1 MKLLANFLKHEH
13 NITWLY
19 DMDIVFGLDGNFDEP
34 GNLLVNA
41 DCELK
46 ICDFGLAHGFN
57 QAQKQGFMTEYV
69 ATRWY
74 RAPELMLSFANY
86 VRLGQ
91 LPVSPSSCE
100 VRLIF
105 SSFFCVLFGRPPP
118 STYGPLGVFWMSFW
132 LASPSLKGKN
142 EGSAPQRL
150 LTMPNGLDSYVDQL
164 NQILHYLGTP
174 RVRCLKNLMH
184 ADVTCA
190 KTDCPNQQAQDY
202 IHSLPIRPCVPFAQ
216 MFPHVNPLALDLLTK
231 MLNFDPAKRIACE
244 QVLERPYLAI
254 WHDPTDEAICPAKFD
269 LFFEEEDSIEVNLF
283 RSEVRTTA
291 CSNQNRQLTIPFR
304 NDIVASLIRDDA
316 PLDGATSCYYSGH
329 TLQQGIGHRPASPVI
344 DDPSAE
350 LERELAGTHIGRQ

>member
-1 MKLLANFLKHEH
+1 MAPSNFTNAVSTEGPANYVLEQPPIFMFGVVGQPGELMDFTFDMITTPW
-13 NITWLY
+13 NDDFSIPVDTTMLITWLY

-46 ICDFGLAHGFN
+46 ICDFGLARGFN

-86 VRLGQ
+86 
-91 LPVSPSSCE
+91 
-100 VRLIF
+100 
-105 SSFFCVLFGRPPP
+105 
-118 STYGPLGVFWMSFW
+118 
-132 LASPSLKGKN
+132 ASAINVWSVG
-142 EGSAPQRL
+142 
-150 LTMPNGLDSYVDQL
+150 YVDQL

-174 RVRCLKNLMH
+174 R
-184 ADVTCA
+184 
-190 KTDCPNQQAQDY
+190 AQDY
-202 IHSLPIRPCVPFAQ
+202 IHSLPIRPRVPFAQ

-283 RSEVRTTA
+283 RSEVRTAA

-329 TLQQGIGHRPASPVI
+329 TPQQGVGHRPASPVI

>member
-1 MKLLANFLKHEH
+1 MYHLPLLPGYGPVAK
-13 NITWLY
+13 ITWLY
-19 DMDIVFGLDGNFDEP
+19 DMDIVFGLDGNFDEDAHFQSFIYQTLCSLKLGRRPDVLHRDLKP

-46 ICDFGLAHGFN
+46 ICDFGLARGFN

-86 VRLGQ
+86 
-91 LPVSPSSCE
+91 
-100 VRLIF
+100 
-105 SSFFCVLFGRPPP
+105 
-118 STYGPLGVFWMSFW
+118 
-132 LASPSLKGKN
+132 ASAINVWSVG
-142 EGSAPQRL
+142 
-150 LTMPNGLDSYVDQL
+150 YVDQL

-174 RVRCLKNLMH
+174 R
-184 ADVTCA
+184 
-190 KTDCPNQQAQDY
+190 AQDY
-202 IHSLPIRPCVPFAQ
+202 IHSLPIRPRVPFAQ

-283 RSEVRTTA
+283 RSEVRTAA

-329 TLQQGIGHRPASPVI
+329 TPQQGVGHRPASPVI